1 MLKSSSSGRSKVR
14 MVPVELMTCDQLAE
28 RGECSAV
35 HLRINARAL
44 LKVARVPMRRRSE
57 GRMKVFENGVAFVQY
72 EVSMSDKGHLDARS
86 N

>member
-1 MLKSSSSGRSKVR
+1 
-14 MVPVELMTCDQLAE
+14 MVPVELMTCDRLTE

-44 LKVARVPMRRRSE
+44 LKVARVPMRCRSE
-57 GRMKVFENGVAFVQY
+57 SRMKVLENSVAFIQD
-72 EVSMSDKGHLDARS
+72 EVAVGDEGHLDARS